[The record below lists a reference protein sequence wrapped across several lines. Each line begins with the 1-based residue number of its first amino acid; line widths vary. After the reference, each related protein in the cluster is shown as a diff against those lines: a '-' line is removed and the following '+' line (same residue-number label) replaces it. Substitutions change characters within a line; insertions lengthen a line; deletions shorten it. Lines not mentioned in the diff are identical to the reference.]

1 MKFLGNVLWTV
12 ISTILMM
19 AIFIV
24 GVSVATV
31 ILSIALILTIIWSLG
46 YGTIYIIKDR
56 VDSFIEKLSF

>member
-1 MKFLGNVLWTV
+1 MKFLGNVFWTV

-19 AIFIV
+19 TIFIV
-24 GVSVATV
+24 GVSVAAL

-56 VDSFIEKLSF
+56 IDSFIEKLSF

>member
-1 MKFLGNVLWTV
+1 MKFLGNVFWTV

-24 GVSVATV
+24 SVSVTAV
-31 ILSIALILTIIWSLG
+31 ILGVALILTIIWSLG

-56 VDSFIEKLSF
+56 VDSLIEKLSF

>member
-1 MKFLGNVLWTV
+1 MKFLGNVFWTV

-24 GVSVATV
+24 SVSVTAV
-31 ILSIALILTIIWSLG
+31 ILGVALILTIIWSLC

-56 VDSFIEKLSF
+56 IDSFIEKLSF

>member
-56 VDSFIEKLSF
+56 IDSFIEKLSF

>member
-1 MKFLGNVLWTV
+1 MKFLGNVFWTV

-24 GVSVATV
+24 SVSVAAV
-31 ILSIALILTIIWSLG
+31 ILGVALILTIIWSLC

-56 VDSFIEKLSF
+56 IDSFIEKLSF